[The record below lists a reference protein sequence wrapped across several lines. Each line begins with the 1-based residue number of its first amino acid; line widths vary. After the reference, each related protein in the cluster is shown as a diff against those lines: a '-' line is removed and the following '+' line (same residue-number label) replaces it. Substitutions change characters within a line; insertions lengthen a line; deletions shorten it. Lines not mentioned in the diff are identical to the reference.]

1 MKRIWNNA
9 WIKAVVINIVVLV
22 AVMSLTDL
30 TYETNDDYVISLRI
44 ADGYPFSSFVN
55 YFLCRILIAV
65 QGVIPGINAFVCMQ
79 IAVSVVC
86 FICITR
92 VFLDSFNNR

>member
-65 QGVIPGINAFVCMQ
+65 QGVIPGINEFV
-79 IAVSVVC
+79 
-86 FICITR
+86 
-92 VFLDSFNNR
+92 